1 MLDGIIKTP
10 LKKIEMD
17 GGSVFHGMKNKDAG
31 FVNFGEVY
39 FSFVNTNAIKGWKL
53 HKKMTLNLI
62 APIGE
67 IKFNF
72 IDSRPESTTYNS
84 LLEITLSAK
93 DYYRLTVPPN
103 IWFAFKGI
111 GEGTNMLANVADI
124 PHEPNEILRKELNE
138 IEFSDK

>member
-1 MLDGIIKTP
+1 
-10 LKKIEMD
+10 
-17 GGSVFHGMKNKDAG
+17 
-31 FVNFGEVY
+31 
-39 FSFVNTNAIKGWKL
+39 
-53 HKKMTLNLI
+53 MTLNLI

-111 GEGTNMLANVADI
+111 GEGINMLANVADI

-138 IEFSDK
+138 IKFSDK